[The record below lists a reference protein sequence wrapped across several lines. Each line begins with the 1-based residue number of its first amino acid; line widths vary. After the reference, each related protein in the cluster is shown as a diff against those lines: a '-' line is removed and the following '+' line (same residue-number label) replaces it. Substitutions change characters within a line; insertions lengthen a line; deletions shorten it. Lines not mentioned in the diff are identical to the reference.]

1 MKTFYEVTNVINDM
15 GETSIEITGVV
26 EAGKKPISFVKHER
40 SEDIYVDY
48 FDSKDEADRFVRDNQ
63 EA

>member
-15 GETSIEITGVV
+15 GEASIEITDVV
-26 EAGKKPISFVKHER
+26 EAGKKPVSFVKHER
-40 SEDIYVDY
+40 SKDVYVDY